1 MTDAHDIARGHWLDL
16 LPRLGVDPKYLVN
29 KHGPCP
35 ICHGKDRFR
44 FDNQYEQGGWICNQ
58 CGAGDGY
65 ALAARSTGQT
75 FKTVFDKVR
84 DMLGVDR
91 GQIMPSW
98 TVDELHQ
105 RQKMKAVWEGSGA
118 PSLGGPIDTYLTTRV
133 GCLWPS
139 QAIREGIWGDM
150 PVMVCK
156 IDDHAGSR
164 AVNLHLTFLTLD
176 GRKASI
182 NPAKRVMRGSLPDGC
197 AIRLGPTKAR
207 MGVAEGIE
215 TAISA
220 AILFDMPV
228 WACING
234 NLLSKWIPPAQAEQ
248 ITVFGD
254 NDANYCGQAKAYHL
268 ANRLEVQ
275 FKRRVKVE
283 IPVQTGD
290 DWNDSLHYRCPY
302 TPKDITHFLR
312 VVK

>member
-1 MTDAHDIARGHWLDL
+1 MSEVRDIAKGHWKDL
-16 LPRLGVDPKYLVN
+16 LPMLGVDSQFLQN
-29 KHGPCP
+29 RHGPCP
-35 ICHGKDRFR
+35 ICQGKDRFR
-44 FDNQYEQGGWICNQ
+44 FDDYRKEGGWICNQ
-58 CGAGDGY
+58 CGAGDGF
-65 ALAARSTGQT
+65 ALVQHVTGQSFAELAKQVET
-75 FKTVFDKVR
+75 LLGQSNSHNGPSLVVEEVR
-84 DMLGVDR
+84 
-91 GQIMPSW
+91 
-98 TVDELHQ
+98 Q
-105 RQKMKAVWEGSGA
+105 REKMRSVWQGAGA
-118 PSLGGPIDTYLTTRV
+118 PKLGGPIDTYLTTRV

-139 QAIREGIWGDM
+139 QAIREGVWGDM

-176 GRKASI
+176 GRKANI
-182 NPAKRVMRGSLPDGC
+182 NPAKRVMRGPLPDGC
-197 AIRLGPTKAR
+197 AIRLGPIKTK

-220 AILFDMPV
+220 AIMFDMPV
-228 WACING
+228 WACVNG

-275 FKRRVKVE
+275 FKRRVTVM
-283 IPVQTGD
+283 IPAVVGE
-290 DWNDSLHYRCPY
+290 DWNDSHHYHHVIRNPSAS
-302 TPKDITHFLR
+302 ILR